1 MPESL
6 TIQYNYN
13 HADLYNAEQ
22 RLKQGYTQEK
32 ALLVERLRAKRDRL
46 AAEIREA
53 GPSIADIQGDD
64 CVLL

>member
-6 TIQYNYN
+6 TIQYNRN

-22 RLKQGYTQEK
+22 RLRQGYTQEK

-46 AAEIREA
+46 AAEIRA
-53 GPSIADIQGDD
+53 TGPTVAEIQGDD